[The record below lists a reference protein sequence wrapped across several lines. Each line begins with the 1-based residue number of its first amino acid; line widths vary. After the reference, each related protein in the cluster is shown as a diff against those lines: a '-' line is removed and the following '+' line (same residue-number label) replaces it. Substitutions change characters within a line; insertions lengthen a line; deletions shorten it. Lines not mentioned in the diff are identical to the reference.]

1 MQQAYVGGDVTV
13 RPHRW
18 VLLTAAPAFEDYTL
32 KDPTGASSSRSRT
45 RSRPKRAPGVGV
57 DPAYLHTTASAAF
70 DWRPAADYARRGGLY
85 RIARHHY
92 ADRDGT
98 YSFDRLEAE
107 VVQHIPILRENWVI
121 SMRGRLETTL
131 DDDDQVPYFLLPS
144 LGSGSTLRGY
154 SSWRFRDRHAMLLS
168 GEWRWIPNR
177 MAIDMAFFYDT
188 GMVAPRLDA
197 IALGSFVSD
206 FGVGVRFHA
215 PARDAAAH
223 RARERVR
230 GHAARVRRERGVL
243 IMTDINTTR
252 CADSDCAVCWPP
264 RRVLLAGAERALL
277 RRRSADTGARDA
289 GRLEGE
295 RVGDRSRSSIWRP
308 ISSAVPA
315 IRRPTCARATST
327 RSTKCRTRA
336 GSPTASWRSR

>member
-1 MQQAYVGGDVTV
+1 MQQAFVGGDVDGA
-13 RPHRW
+13 
-18 VLLTAAPAFEDYTL
+18 AAPVGAAHGGGRVRRLHAEGSDRRASTPVEDAFTPET
-32 KDPTGASSSRSRT
+32 
-45 RSRPKRAPGVGV
+45 APGLGV
-57 DPAYLHTTASAAF
+57 DPTYLHTTAAAAF

-85 RIARHHY
+85 RVARHHY
-92 ADRDGT
+92 ADRDST

-131 DDDDQVPYFLLPS
+131 DDEDQVPYFLLPS

-206 FGVGVRFHA
+206 FGVGIRFHA
-215 PARDAAAH
+215 PTATPLRVEFAKGSEGLRIVFAA
-223 RARERVR
+223 
-230 GHAARVRRERGVL
+230 
-243 IMTDINTTR
+243 
-252 CADSDCAVCWPP
+252 
-264 RRVLLAGAERALL
+264 
-277 RRRSADTGARDA
+277 
-289 GRLEGE
+289 
-295 RVGDRSRSSIWRP
+295 
-308 ISSAVPA
+308 SSAF
-315 IRRPTCARATST
+315 
-327 RSTKCRTRA
+327 
-336 GSPTASWRSR
+336 